1 MASSNFVDYVKIFC
15 RSGKGGAGSKHLYR
29 DKLTQ
34 KGGPDGGDG
43 GRGGHIIL
51 RGSKNHWTLIH
62 LKYARHIY
70 AGDGGDGSQSRSF
83 GKEGE
88 DKVIEVPC
96 GTVVYDAE
104 TGEFICDITHDGEEV
119 VLIKGGRGGQG
130 NWHFRTATN
139 QTPRFAQL
147 GEPSIEKTV
156 ILQLK
161 VLADVGLV
169 GFPNAG
175 KSTLLSVVSAAK
187 PEIADYPFTTL
198 VPNLGIVSYRDNKS
212 FVMADIPGIIEGASE
227 GRGLGL
233 RFLRHIERNSILLF
247 MIPADTDDITHEYN
261 VLLNELKQYNPELI
275 DKQRILAITKCDMLD
290 EELVAALKK
299 ELPKGIETVF
309 ISSISGMGITELKD
323 LIWTEINKESNKI
336 VEITHRPMQIV
347 TLDEE
352 PDEDEELFEDDF
364 YEEEDD
370 DISKYKGIG
379 WDEL

>member
-1 MASSNFVDYVKIFC
+1 MAGSNFVDYVKIFC

-43 GRGGHIIL
+43 GRGGHVIL
-51 RGSKNHWTLIH
+51 RGSKDYWTLIH
-62 LKYARHIY
+62 LKYARHIH
-70 AGDGGDGSQSRSF
+70 AGDGEGGSQSRSF

-88 DKVIEVPC
+88 DKTIDVPC

-104 TGEFICDITHDGEEV
+104 TGEFICDITNDGEEFILV
-119 VLIKGGRGGQG
+119 KGGRGGQG

-139 QTPRFAQL
+139 QTPRFAQP
-147 GEPSIEKTV
+147 GEPAVERTV

-198 VPNLGIVSYRDNKS
+198 VPNLGIVQYRDNKS
-212 FVMADIPGIIEGASE
+212 FVMADIPGIIEGAAE
-227 GRGLGL
+227 GKGLGL

-247 MIPADTDDITHEYN
+247 MIPADSNDIAHEFE
-261 VLLNELKQYNPELI
+261 VLLNELKQYNPELV

-290 EELVAALKK
+290 DQLIEEMKK
-299 ELPKGIETVF
+299 LLPDNIQTVF
-309 ISSISGMGITELKD
+309 ISSVTGMGIAELKD
-323 LIWTEINKESNKI
+323 LIWKEINKASNKI
-336 VEITHRPMQIV
+336 VEINHRPMYIAPMDE
-347 TLDEE
+347 LDEE
-352 PDEDEELFEDDF
+352 EFEFDEDEED
-364 YEEEDD
+364 EEDL
-370 DISKYKGIG
+370 SKYKGIG